1 MLLLSFF
8 RINRGVNLA
17 LCSLLLGSCIP
28 STASP
33 QLPTQGA
40 SLPLTETVT
49 PSALPSAKPTPLPSS
64 TPATVSDAILL
75 EPTPAQSNNPTTNSN
90 SEPFANPTP
99 PVESPTPVNGSSGSG
114 GNSGR
119 STPRPTP
126 VPVLRTTQ
134 VAFTQAGDALDYN
147 NAPFWLNDAWYF
159 FSAPSEIARLN
170 PATGNPEVVN
180 TLNFEIASSLAADSM
195 GNLYWGSYFG
205 NIQSI
210 DANQQLRW
218 EYRPPVT
225 GNVSFSGVALDEEN
239 HRLFVPNTANAITAV
254 DSESGELLWKF
265 NTRAPLFSAPVLF
278 ENKVFFMA
286 LDQTLYCL
294 EADTGIYLWEFQTGA
309 PIFNLHPA
317 LQPTGTVI
325 IGSDDNLLLAIDEE
339 GFQEWSVTL
348 DSGLAVSPV
357 IDENLQ
363 VYGLSK
369 QGTVYAV
376 DRFGEL
382 QWQRSTGSTFSTPPV
397 VGNANVLYVALD
409 NGQILAFSATGQVLW
424 RYEAIQEPIAS
435 LNLDDQGR
443 LSVFSIGGQIH
454 ILKTESTDLANSWS
468 KVHGNRSNTGK

>member
-1 MLLLSFF
+1 M
-8 RINRGVNLA
+8 
-17 LCSLLLGSCIP
+17 P
-28 STASP
+28 SI
-33 QLPTQGA
+33 
-40 SLPLTETVT
+40 
-49 PSALPSAKPTPLPSS
+49 LPSASSIPDSKPV
-64 TPATVSDAILL
+64 ADAILL
-75 EPTPAQSNNPTTNSN
+75 EPSPSQSNNPTENKLLSP
-90 SEPFANPTP
+90 SQAPTP
-99 PVESPTPVNGSSGSG
+99 LVEPSPGNRSSSGG
-114 GNSGR
+114 GR
-119 STPRPTP
+119 VTPSPTP

-134 VAFTQAGDALDYN
+134 VNFTQAQDALDYN
-147 NAPFWLNDAWYF
+147 NTPFWLNDAWYF
-159 FSAPSEIARLN
+159 FSAPSEISKLN
-170 PATGNPEVVN
+170 PSTGEPEVIN
-180 TLNFEIASSLAADSM
+180 TLNFEIASSLATDST

-210 DANQQLRW
+210 DVDQQLRW

-254 DSESGELLWKF
+254 DSDSGNLLWQF

-294 EADTGIYLWEFQTGA
+294 EADTGTYLWEFQTGA

-325 IGSDDNLLLAIDEE
+325 IGSDDNLLIAIDEE

-369 QGTVYAV
+369 QGTIYAV

-382 QWQRSTGSTFSTPPV
+382 QWQHSTGNTFSTPPV

-409 NGQILAFSATGQVLW
+409 SGQVLALSATGQVLW
-424 RYEAIQEPIAS
+424 RYTALQEPIAS